1 MTRKMLSLSE
11 RVEAIRLH
19 WEMFSRSRTNNG
31 NRRIQIQQSIE
42 LLTIAKTPIEI
53 ERE

>member
-19 WEMFSRSRTNNG
+19 DVGKCSPEVV
-31 NRRIQIQQSIE
+31 QIM
-42 LLTIAKTPIEI
+42 EI
-53 ERE
+53 EEYKSSKVLNY